1 MKKYIEAAQTAHDN
15 LLPQLDAAIANALER
30 IKKARADA
38 DTEAVTPTLVDILN
52 NADTPRGD
60 AVQGILT
67 TYAGM
72 LKNPGTRDGSYLIR
86 HLASTV
92 KYHAQHHGL
101 TNEQAGQIAA
111 AILAAIKGKAPASLI
126 EWPAA
131 DDWQE
136 HLHYSDLKQWAAWLA
151 PAEYRQFEERTTAT
165 AKARISAETDL
176 VQLKRARQA
185 LEDMVPKKKSS
196 TTVNIKNLTERKT
209 GLSGIRW
216 EAGETM
222 ALGTEAFA
230 QVIDSP
236 GFQKLLETK
245 TFEVQ
250 V

>member
-15 LLPQLDAAIANALER
+15 LMPLVDTAIASALER

-38 DTEAVTPTLVDILN
+38 GAEAVTPTLVDMLN
-52 NADTPRGD
+52 NAALPADG
-60 AVQGILT
+60 AVTGIIA
-67 TYAGM
+67 TYAA
-72 LKNPGTRDGSYLIR
+72 LLNNPGTRDGVFLIR
-86 HLASTV
+86 HLISAA
-92 KYHAQHHGL
+92 KHHGL
-101 TNEQAGQIAA
+101 KDEQAGQIAG
-111 AILAAIKGKAPASLI
+111 AILAAIKGNAPASLI
-126 EWPAA
+126 TWPAA

-136 HLHYSDLKQWAAWLA
+136 HLHYSELKQWAAWLA
-151 PAEYRQFEERTTAT
+151 PAEYKQFEERTTKT

-176 VQLKRARQA
+176 IQLNRARQA

-196 TTVNIKNLTERKT
+196 ATVNIKNLTERKT
-209 GLSGIRW
+209 GISGIRW

-245 TFEVQ
+245 TFEV
-250 V
+250 VA

>member
-38 DTEAVTPTLVDILN
+38 DTEAVTPTLVVMLN
-52 NADTPRGD
+52 NAAIPADG
-60 AVQGILT
+60 AVTGIIA
-67 TYAGM
+67 TYAA
-72 LKNPGTRDGSYLIR
+72 LLNNPGTRDGAFLIR
-86 HLASTV
+86 HLVSAT
-92 KYHAQHHGL
+92 KHHGL
-101 TNEQAGQIAA
+101 KDEQAAQIAGAMIA
-111 AILAAIKGKAPASLI
+111 AVHGLAPASLI

-136 HLHYSDLKQWAAWLA
+136 LHYSDLKQWAAWLA
-151 PAEYRQFEERTTAT
+151 PAEYKQFEERTTAT

-176 VQLKRARQA
+176 IQLKRARQA

-196 TTVNIKNLTERKT
+196 ATVNIKNLTERKT
-209 GLSGIRW
+209 GVSGIRW

-245 TFEVQ
+245 TFEV
-250 V
+250 VA

>member
-1 MKKYIEAAQTAHDN
+1 MKKYIEAA
-15 LLPQLDAAIANALER
+15 
-30 IKKARADA
+30 KKAHGQLM
-38 DTEAVTPTLVDILN
+38 TLVEAATTDAQDRISKAKEDATPEEVSPLLVVMLN
-52 NADTPRGD
+52 NAAIPADG
-60 AVQGILT
+60 AVTGIIA
-67 TYAGM
+67 TYAA
-72 LKNPGTRDGSYLIR
+72 LLNNPGTRDGVFLIR
-86 HLASTV
+86 HLVSAA
-92 KYHAQHHGL
+92 KHHGL
-101 TNEQAGQIAA
+101 KDEQAAQIAG
-111 AILAAIKGKAPASLI
+111 AILAAIKGNAPASLI

-136 HLHYSDLKQWAAWLA
+136 HLHYSDLKQWAAYLA
-151 PAEYRQFEERTTAT
+151 PAEYRQFEERTKAT

-196 TTVNIKNLTERKT
+196 ATVNIKNLTERKT
-209 GLSGIRW
+209 GVSGIRW

-245 TFEVQ
+245 TFEV
-250 V
+250 VA